1 MTKPNIALFPG
12 SFDPFT
18 KGHASIVEKALGLF
32 DKVVIGIG
40 ENAAKQYFY
49 SLEDRKKFIS
59 RVYINQTRV
68 EVMVYTGL
76 TIEAC
81 REHGAKFI
89 LRGLRNSADFGFE
102 RNIAQMNHAMNPGV
116 ETVFLVT
123 DPELSAISSTIIREI
138 IKHGGNAKPFVPEGM
153 LD

>member
-49 SLEDRKKFIS
+49 SLEERKKFIS

-68 EVMVYTGL
+68 EVVVYTGL

>member
-1 MTKPNIALFPG
+1 MNKPKIALFPG

-32 DKVVIGIG
+32 DKIVIGIG

-49 SLEDRKKFIS
+49 SLEERKKFIS
-59 RVYINQTRV
+59 KVYNHEERV
-68 EVMVYTGL
+68 EVAVYTGL

-81 REHGAKFI
+81 SEYDAKFI

-102 RNIAQMNHAMNPGV
+102 RNIAQMNHAMNRGV

-138 IKHGGNAKPFVPEGM
+138 IRHGGNAKPFVPEGM

>member
-1 MTKPNIALFPG
+1 
-12 SFDPFT
+12 
-18 KGHASIVEKALGLF
+18 
-32 DKVVIGIG
+32 
-40 ENAAKQYFY
+40 
-49 SLEDRKKFIS
+49 
-59 RVYINQTRV
+59 
-68 EVMVYTGL
+68 VYTGL

>member
-40 ENAAKQYFY
+40 ENAAEQYFY

-68 EVMVYTGL
+68 EVVVYTGL

>member
-68 EVMVYTGL
+68 EVVVYTGL

>member
-49 SLEDRKKFIS
+49 SLEERKKFIS

-68 EVMVYTGL
+68 EVVVDTGL

>member
-1 MTKPNIALFPG
+1 MTQLKIALFPG

-18 KGHASIVEKALGLF
+18 RGHASIVEKALGLF
-32 DKVVIGIG
+32 DEIVIGIG
-40 ENAAKQYFY
+40 ENAAKQYLYPTVERLRFIEKVYASVPRVKVIVY
-49 SLEDRKKFIS
+49 S
-59 RVYINQTRV
+59 
-68 EVMVYTGL
+68 GL
-76 TIEAC
+76 TIDAC
-81 REHGAKFI
+81 RDQGAKFI

-102 RNIAQMNHAMNPGV
+102 RNIAQMNHAMNAEV

-138 IKHGGNAKPFVPEGM
+138 IKHGGNAKPFVPKGM

>member
-59 RVYINQTRV
+59 RVYINQARV
-68 EVMVYTGL
+68 EVVVYTGL